1 MDLSRRGFFAAGA
14 IAAAAVPALAVAQ
27 ETAKPAATTN
37 AATAPAAT
45 TSAAPAAP
53 GQITEEQLDKL
64 LKAMGLKPEKVDKRY
79 DFVFR
84 SVYNKEDW
92 DLSMTAVL
100 SADGRS
106 IWIMAWLDEMPKSA
120 TDVPRT
126 SLLRLLA
133 ANDRLGNGKFFA
145 YVASNRRF
153 VLQRVMPNENISTKM
168 FRDSLQDLGTAVVES
183 YPYWSVANWSEK
195 PATGTSPA
203 STAAAPGNSSDQGV
217 QQSQPGLQGAGKT
230 PTRTASG
237 TNTATGT
244 TTKGTTIK

>member
-14 IAAAAVPALAVAQ
+14 IAAAAAVPSLASAQ
-27 ETAKPAATTN
+27 DAAKTVT
-37 AATAPAAT
+37 AATATP
-45 TSAAPAAP
+45 AAPAAP
-53 GQITEEQLDKL
+53 GQLTEDQLDKL
-64 LKAMGLKPEKVDKRY
+64 LKAMGLKPDKVEKRY

-100 SADGRS
+100 SADGKS

-120 TDVPRT
+120 ADVPRT

-145 YVASNRRF
+145 YVATNRRF

-168 FRDSLQDLGTAVVES
+168 FRDALQDLGTAVVES
-183 YPYWSVANWSEK
+183 YPYWSVANWSDK
-195 PATGTSPA
+195 PATGTA
-203 STAAAPGNSSDQGV
+203 SATAGASQPSDQGV
-217 QQSQPGLQGAGKT
+217 QQSQPGLQGAGKN
-230 PTRTASG
+230 PTRTATSD
-237 TNTATGT
+237 
-244 TTKGTTIK
+244 KGTSIK